1 MKKIFL
7 LLFLLSIL
15 SVEMK
20 AQKIRANV
28 YGKYVFD
35 DSFDSYYSDYVYYY
49 GKIKGGFQGGI
60 GLEYMLRPN
69 KGIEI
74 MYLHQTTTAPTT
86 YRPEN
91 YLLEQTADLDVKLD
105 YIMLGGNSYIRNASG
120 KLEGYAGLSLGCGI
134 VNADN
139 PKSGSSGSATKF
151 AWGFRL
157 GGNIWVSDRVGIKLQ
172 GDVISLVQGAG
183 GGLYFGTGGAGAGIS
198 TYSSMYQFGL
208 GGGVTFKIGPS
219 APKTQSQAPT
229 PAPAPA
235 PTQEPVK

>member
-7 LLFLLSIL
+7 LLFVLGLMSF
-15 SVEMK
+15 EMK
-20 AQKIRANV
+20 AQKLRANV
-28 YGKYVFD
+28 YAMYVFD

-49 GKIKGGFQGGI
+49 GKIKGGFRGGI

-74 MYLHQTTTAPTT
+74 MYHHQTTTAPTT
-86 YRPEN
+86 YRPEG
-91 YLLEQTADLDVKLD
+91 LFADQFADLDLKLD

-120 KLEGYAGLSLGCGI
+120 KLEGFGGLSLGCGI
-134 VNADN
+134 INADN
-139 PKSGSSGSATKF
+139 PETGESASATKF

-157 GGNIWVSDRVGIKLQ
+157 GGNIWVNDRIGIKIQ
-172 GDVISLVQGAG
+172 GDLLSLVQGAG

-198 TYSSMYQFGL
+198 TYSTMYQFGV
-208 GGGVTFKIGPS
+208 GGGLTFKIGPTT
-219 APKTQSQAPT
+219 PRTQSQAPT

-235 PTQEPVK
+235 QEPTKQ